1 MGPSRISE
9 IVRAAMRIE
18 EKGARF
24 YSVMAGRTE
33 SERIRQIFLKL
44 ADEEKE
50 HFKVFQKLLTSY
62 DDSEL
67 LDSEASDYLNAVL
80 QENIFPVDMD
90 AGQSYGKVETVKD
103 ALAIGVQAEKDAIL
117 AYHELL
123 ARTSSESGRKLLYGL
138 IEEEKMHLIELRSYY
153 EEI

>member
-9 IVRAAMRIE
+9 IVRVAMRIE

-24 YSVMAGRTE
+24 YSAMSGRTE
-33 SERIRQIFLKL
+33 DERARQIFLKL

-50 HFKVFQKLLTSY
+50 HVKVFQKLLGSY
-62 DDSEL
+62 ADDEFL
-67 LDSEASDYLNAVL
+67 EPEVSDYLNAVL
-80 QENIFPVDMD
+80 QENIFPVDGEP
-90 AGQSYGKVETVKD
+90 GQADRKVGNMKD

-123 ARTSSESGRKLLYGL
+123 SRIRSESGRKLLYGL